1 NIKTKEKTGGQSYF
15 SNENRSKNHGNG
27 KTNKTWLKIRIFKEG
42 RGQMSENKSS
52 QTVENEQTLE
62 QVKDELTEMGK
73 KAGILA
79 YEEVADRLS
88 TFEIEPEQID
98 EFYEYLEEQGVEVV
112 GDAEDELGDLSVPL
126 GIKIND
132 PVRMYLK
139 EIGRVDLLTAEE
151 EVDLAERIIDGDIEA
166 SRSLAEANLRLVV
179 SIAKRYVGRG
189 MLFLDL
195 IQE

>member
-1 NIKTKEKTGGQSYF
+1 
-15 SNENRSKNHGNG
+15 G

-98 EFYEYLEEQGVEVV
+98 EFYEYLDEQGVEDV
-112 GDAEDELGDLSVPL
+112 GVADVEAEYNVELTSD
-126 GIKIND
+126 
-132 PVRMYLK
+132 
-139 EIGRVDLLTAEE
+139 
-151 EVDLAERIIDGDIEA
+151 
-166 SRSLAEANLRLVV
+166 
-179 SIAKRYVGRG
+179 
-189 MLFLDL
+189 
-195 IQE
+195 

>member
-15 SNENRSKNHGNG
+15 SSENRSRNHWIG

-73 KAGILA
+73 KAGTLA

-112 GDAEDELGDLSVPL
+112 GDAEDEAA
-126 GIKIND
+126 
-132 PVRMYLK
+132 LK
-139 EIGRVDLLTAEE
+139 EDLTSEE
-151 EVDLAERIIDGDIEA
+151 DLRD
-166 SRSLAEANLRLVV
+166 
-179 SIAKRYVGRG
+179 
-189 MLFLDL
+189 
-195 IQE
+195 